1 MNTTEFERWLE
12 MVRRRP
18 LSAAEQSQL
27 EDFLSRHPDR
37 REPWGEEAALTRLLV
52 RLPDPPL
59 SSNFTARVLE
69 ATAVPATHYRPVA
82 FVLRWLNLPRPALA
96 LGVASLALLLGAAGY
111 FLQQERAQIRLAT
124 SVADVSRQIE
134 LAASATDLPA
144 VQLLQDF
151 DAIYRLS
158 QPQSLPDEE
167 LLAALQ

>member
-1 MNTTEFERWLE
+1 MNTTEFERWIE

-18 LSAAEQSQL
+18 LSPAEQSQL
-27 EDFLSRHPDR
+27 EDFLSRHPDK
-37 REPWGEEAALTRLLV
+37 REVWAEETALTRLLV
-52 RLPDPPL
+52 TLPDPPL
-59 SSNFTARVLE
+59 SSHFTARVLE
-69 ATAVPATHYRPVA
+69 ATAAPATHWRPVD
-82 FVLRWLNLPRPALA
+82 FVLRWLPRPALGLA
-96 LGVASLALLLGAAGY
+96 VASFALLLGAAG
-111 FLQQERAQIRLAT
+111 FLLEQERAQTRLAT

-134 LAASATDLPA
+134 LAASATDLPV